1 MLIGL
6 SFKILLS
13 RINIM
18 GTFGKALLLF
28 FTLSA
33 TAWAGNNGFLPVMTL
48 DEAAEKVARD
58 SSGKVMRAT
67 QEKQNDKDVFVIR
80 VLTPDGRRVQHYKL
94 DAESGE
100 IVERPGKKQRGRR

>member
-1 MLIGL
+1 
-6 SFKILLS
+6 
-13 RINIM
+13 M
-18 GTFGKALLLF
+18 GKFGKALLVFAFSDAVWGENTSL
-28 FTLSA
+28 
-33 TAWAGNNGFLPVMTL
+33 LPVMTL

-94 DAESGE
+94 DPESGE
-100 IVERPGKKQRGRR
+100 IVERPKKHQRGRR